1 MEATTMA
8 TRAAHWMMAAGLLLA
23 AAEARAQETGPPI
36 AVEGTI
42 GWSGFVDDA
51 TVQHAV
57 YGGALRV
64 GVTPRISVGPEV
76 MYMVGPRTDRD
87 VVALGTLWFDLLT
100 PRRDLDVQP
109 YLVAGGGFMHHSE
122 GYFGR
127 RVGGSDGT
135 FSLGG
140 GVRVRVNDRV
150 YAGVDAR
157 IGWEPNLRIAG
168 HVGVRLR

>member
-1 MEATTMA
+1 MG
-8 TRAAHWMMAAGLLLA
+8 TRAWRWLVAAGLLLA
-23 AAEARAQETGPPI
+23 ATEARAQETGPPI
-36 AVEGTI
+36 TFEGTV
-42 GWSGFVDDA
+42 GWSGYVDDSA
-51 TVQHAV
+51 TLAHAV
-57 YGGALRV
+57 FGGAVRV

-76 MYMVGPRTDRD
+76 TYMAGPGTDRD
-87 VVALGTLWFDLLT
+87 VVALGTLWFDLLP

-122 GYFGR
+122 KSFGR
-127 RVGGSDGT
+127 SIAGT
-135 FSLGG
+135 YSVFSGGG
-140 GVRVRVNDRV
+140 GVRVRINDRV